1 MNWNWSTWNWGTFSE
16 NLGTIKHALV
26 AFGPRIFVGILILIG
41 TIALGKLM
49 KAWAASRRKAPEKPP
64 GVKFLEEAMEDDA
77 PRKPVP
83 GYTYA
88 DFKRDLYDRGLTFN
102 EIYEK
107 CGGVFPK
114 KPEGKEAETEA
125 PKPEGPGSK
134 SDDPERLAKLQAWFQ
149 ETGKER
155 LKGLVRPPPN
165 PYPIVYKIYT
175 RGRR

>member
-1 MNWNWSTWNWGTFSE
+1 MNWNWVTLNEIWA
-16 NLGTIKHALV
+16 TIQHALM
-26 AFGPRIFVGILILIG
+26 AYGPRVLFCGIILIG
-41 TIALGKLM
+41 IVGVGTLM
-49 KAWAASRRKAPEKPP
+49 KAYAASRKKAPEKPP

-114 KPEGKEAETEA
+114 KPEGKEAEIETA
-125 PKPEGPGSK
+125 KPEGPGAK
-134 SDDPERLAKLQAWFQ
+134 SADPDRLAKLQAWFQ
-149 ETGKER
+149 ETSKDR
-155 LKGLVRPPPN
+155 LKGLVKPPPN
-165 PYPIVYKIYT
+165 PYPVIYKIYT

>member
-1 MNWNWSTWNWGTFSE
+1 MNWNWDAILHGF
-16 NLGTIKHALV
+16 IV
-26 AFGPRIFVGILILIG
+26 YGPRVLFCAIG
-41 TIALGKLM
+41 MLWIHALGKLM
-49 KAWAASRRKAPEKPP
+49 KAWIVSRRKAPEKNP
-64 GVKFLEEAMEDDA
+64 GIKFLEEAMADDA

-107 CGGVFPK
+107 CGGVFPQ
-114 KPEGKEAETEA
+114 KPEGKEPEA
-125 PKPEGPGSK
+125 KEEPKPEGPGSK

-149 ETGKER
+149 DTGKER

-165 PYPIVYKIYT
+165 PYPVIHKIYI

>member
-1 MNWNWSTWNWGTFSE
+1 MANMIRELFSPPFYPGVIGIGWIIFM
-16 NLGTIKHALV
+16 LLV
-26 AFGPRIFVGILILIG
+26 ISFPN
-41 TIALGKLM
+41 
-49 KAWAASRRKAPEKPP
+49 RRKKKTEQAKEKDPA
-64 GVKFLEEAMEDDA
+64 VKFLESALDEDA

-83 GYTYA
+83 DYTYA

-114 KPEGKEAETEA
+114 KPEGKEAEIETA
-125 PKPEGPGSK
+125 KPEGPGSK

-165 PYPIVYKIYT
+165 PYPVVYKIYT